1 MAALVPGEHL
11 LVLEGK
17 DAVGEQLLPTLEA
30 LQRDSIRAARIT
42 ALVQA
47 LVLAPA
53 LALALAPALALAL
66 PLAQDSPCPYL
77 LAPALSLTYTRR
89 ASQPPASAL
98 QMSISH
104 SNRSASRA
112 RSYSTV
118 AWYRL
123 CHSSLPA
130 LLPWG

>member
-17 DAVGEQLLPTLEA
+17 DAIGEQLLPTLEA

-66 PLAQDSPCPYL
+66 PLAQDSPCPY
-77 LAPALSLTYTRR
+77 
-89 ASQPPASAL
+89 
-98 QMSISH
+98 
-104 SNRSASRA
+104 
-112 RSYSTV
+112 
-118 AWYRL
+118 
-123 CHSSLPA
+123 C
-130 LLPWG
+130 